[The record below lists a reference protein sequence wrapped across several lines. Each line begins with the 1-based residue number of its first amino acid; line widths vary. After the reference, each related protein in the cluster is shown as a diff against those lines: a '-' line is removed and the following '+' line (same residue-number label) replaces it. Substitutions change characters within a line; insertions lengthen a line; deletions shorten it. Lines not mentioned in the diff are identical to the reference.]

1 MLEEILLLPIVS
13 NASFI
18 LMARCVLNVKLG
30 MSKIMILNVLLKI
43 HVIFLIAKNARLL
56 LLVKIVSNAN
66 KGTDKAL

>member
-1 MLEEILLLPIVS
+1 
-13 NASFI
+13 
-18 LMARCVLNVKLG
+18 MARCVLNVKLG
-30 MSKIMILNVLLKI
+30 MSKIMILNVLPKI